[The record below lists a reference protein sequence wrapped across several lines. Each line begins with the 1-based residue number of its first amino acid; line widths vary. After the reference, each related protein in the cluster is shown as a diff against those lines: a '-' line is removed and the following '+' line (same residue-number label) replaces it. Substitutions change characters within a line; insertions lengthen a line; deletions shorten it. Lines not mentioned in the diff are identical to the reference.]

1 MADRKLYFAEI
12 FNYNYF
18 PDQTSSFQRPNVYPS
33 DLYPFLLLGSNSS
46 LLYNDTVDPV
56 TSSFNTGLQWDK
68 PNVWAPNN
76 WILHEVYE

>member
-1 MADRKLYFAEI
+1 MADRKLYFADI
-12 FNYNYF
+12 FNSNYF
-18 PDQTSSFQRPNVYPS
+18 PDQTSSFQRPNLYPS
-33 DLYPFLLLGSNSS
+33 DLYPFLLLGSNPS

-76 WILHEVYE
+76 WILHEVY